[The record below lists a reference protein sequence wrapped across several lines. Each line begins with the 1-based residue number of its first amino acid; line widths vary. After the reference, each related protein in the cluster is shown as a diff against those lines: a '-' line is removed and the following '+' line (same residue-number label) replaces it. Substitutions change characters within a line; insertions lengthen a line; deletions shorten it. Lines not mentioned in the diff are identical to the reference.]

1 MPSRLIPAL
10 LACLAAVAAL
20 TAVLPAAAQPAD
32 LLFYA
37 PFDKTASAA
46 VARGN
51 AANLSDSVFGFAP
64 GRNGEALEL
73 GGPCRFAT
81 PGNFSPREGTLALW
95 VQPHWDGNDPGTHY
109 LFCLYGEPGVPESY
123 AMSRFS
129 LYCGGR
135 KITFAVFD
143 SAKTTRGIEAP
154 ITAWQKGEWH
164 HIAATWAGIGDA
176 KAVLTLYLDGKKVAR
191 DDQYQILV
199 GKQNSFFDLGND
211 QDNTPKP
218 GDALADDVFIYSRA
232 LTAAEVSRGAGV
244 SPAEGEI
251 AGETPAPRA
260 ATAPRVVKS
269 WWDTQYPFRAEV
281 VLPASDTPRKDVF
294 IQTRLHLGD
303 DLSAL
308 GLNAS
313 LDDTSLRVCEVNPAT
328 GAETGPL
335 PLRIEDGIAEWLAAG
350 PVPTGATRR
359 FRLYFR
365 SAEYT
370 FPQPLVAVRTAVT
383 GQMPPAPGKVP
394 DYATEAYGKP
404 WDFADNLA
412 GIDQWGNKP
421 EFVQNR
427 KVENGILSMDVKE
440 DPWFI
445 WGDMW
450 GQVDSAKRK
459 VAIDVARYPILEMK
473 VRQSVPSAEW
483 NLYGRVGKRD
493 DLLFYKWQVNGT
505 GWQRLRVDLRNQAHW
520 KGVLS
525 AFRIDPT
532 RAVAA
537 HVDMA
542 WVRLIAATSLEHG
555 HVETIGRPN
564 AVPRGIALEVPYQ
577 GSLPTGAVNVVRGS
591 VTDDAR
597 KPVAG
602 QPITVALAS
611 GSGGELQQ
619 AGQRSLALGPQTR
632 TGLTDESGRFEVKYL
647 ASHKP
652 GAPEDTLVI
661 TAPFTDLKPTSLPV
675 QVVTGAPHHL
685 VVTPA
690 KATAVDMAKL
700 PLVVTAQVADEYD
713 NPVAKP
719 GVAVAWDV
727 TDAKLTE
734 TTLKTDATGKATA
747 KLWPDVAKRWVYT
760 VKVSGGLQGQSG
772 PICLISSA
780 PRPNP
785 GKLGSNAMYQ
795 TADGKPWLALGGF
808 YANWVGV
815 PANGEEGRRLYS
827 FTDATEEQM
836 VHWLDF
842 LHRQGVT
849 TLRFMLRTH
858 RPNGMEP
865 MDIGGRVNMDLFA
878 RALRYMD
885 LARPFGIRFLLT
897 IHEDYDK
904 PVYCNEDALQR
915 WALPKFAGE
924 DLDKLPAFQRR
935 FIRDGRLL
943 DTAAEKYAD
952 PDAIACQDQYARQLI
967 AMLKGNPQVF
977 AYELE
982 NEMVNCPASWANHAM
997 ATIRAVDPST
1007 LICVSHGGGG
1017 LETAD
1022 PLWWK
1027 RNTTIDFYT
1036 YHLYAY
1042 PGSVTPSI
1050 DFGCAADI
1058 LTRYG
1063 RMAAPCQL
1071 GETAGDEFEYHQDP
1085 EVRRYV
1091 MRDLIWSGLTN
1102 GNPGVFFWNAR
1113 GFEVEQYRLAAQ
1125 TLAQFDFTTWKRAK
1139 PEIGIKVEHPITDDR
1154 FYGGLKGHE
1163 QHALMGKYAQYYMSQ
1178 GVDFDF
1184 TMDGQGY
1191 PKAADVMVFTPP
1203 EPSRRYFTL
1212 TPGWQLSYNAR
1223 EGFGEGFAYVRNLN
1237 DIQLWEVPGKAKM
1250 WLRTRKPVPL
1260 KVTLDLPLAGCKVT
1274 ATDLDTG
1281 EVKDAQLAGKGEL
1294 DLGTSGHDWVVVWK
1308 GK

>member
-10 LACLAAVAAL
+10 LACLAA
-20 TAVLPAAAQPAD
+20 TAAAAQPSD

-37 PFDKTASAA
+37 PFDRTASAA

-51 AANLSDSVFGFAP
+51 AANLSDTVFSFAP
-64 GRNGEALEL
+64 GRNGEAIEL
-73 GGPCRFAT
+73 GAPCRFAT
-81 PGNFSPREGTLALW
+81 AGNFSANEGTLALW
-95 VQPHWDGNDPGTHY
+95 VQPHWNGDDPATHY
-109 LFCLYGEPGVPESY
+109 LFCVYGDPALQPSY
-123 AMSRFS
+123 MMNRFS
-129 LYCGGR
+129 LCCGGG
-135 KITFAVFD
+135 KITFSVFD
-143 SAKTTRGIEAP
+143 ETQHTRGIEAP
-154 ITAWQKGEWH
+154 IGAWKQGEWH
-164 HIAATWAGIGDA
+164 HVAATWAGINGA
-176 KAVLTLYLDGKKVAR
+176 KATLTLYLDGKQAAR
-191 DDQYQILV
+191 DDQHEITV
-199 GKQNSFFDLGND
+199 GKQNAFFDLGND

-232 LTAAEVSRGAGV
+232 LTAAEVQAGASYPPGPPP
-244 SPAEGEI
+244 SKGGGSTA
-251 AGETPAPRA
+251 APAPRA
-260 ATAPRVVKS
+260 VS
-269 WWDTQYPFRAEV
+269 GWWDTQYPFRADV

-308 GLNAS
+308 GLSAS
-313 LDDTSLRVCEVNPAT
+313 LDESSLRVCEVNPAT

-335 PLRIEDGIAEWLAAG
+335 PLRVEDGIAEWVAAG
-350 PVPTGATRR
+350 PVPAGTTRR

-370 FPQPLVAVRTAVT
+370 FPQPLVAVRSSAT

-394 DYATEAYGKP
+394 DYASEAYGKP
-404 WDFADNLA
+404 WDFADDVA

-421 EFVQNR
+421 EYVQNR
-427 KVENGILSMDVKE
+427 KVENGILSMDVQE

-459 VAIDVARYPILEMK
+459 VAIDLDRFPILEMK

-483 NLYGRVGKRD
+483 NVYGRVGKSD
-493 DLLFYKWQVNGT
+493 SLLFYKWQVTGA
-505 GWQRLRVDLRNQAHW
+505 GWQRLRIDLRKQAHW

-532 RAVAA
+532 RGVTA

-555 HVETIGRPN
+555 HVETIGRPSG
-564 AVPRGIALEVPYQ
+564 VPRGISLELSYR
-577 GSLPTGAVNVVRGS
+577 GAAFTTGEVSVAHCAVS
-591 VTDDAR
+591 DANG
-597 KPVAG
+597 KPVSG
-602 QPITVALAS
+602 QPITLALAS
-611 GSGGELQQ
+611 GSGGELEQ
-619 AGQRSLALGPQTR
+619 AGQRSLALGPQMR
-632 TGLTDESGRFEVKYL
+632 TGLTDEAGHLDVKYL

-652 GAPEDTLVI
+652 GDAADTLVI
-661 TAPFTDLKPTSLPV
+661 SAPFTDLKPSRVPLRI
-675 QVVTGAPHHL
+675 VTGPPHHF

-690 KATAVDMAKL
+690 KATAVDIAKL
-700 PLVVTAQVADEYD
+700 PIPITAQVADEFD

-719 GVAVAWDV
+719 GVAVTWDV
-727 TDAKLTE
+727 PDAKLAE
-734 TTLKTDATGKATA
+734 TATTTDAAGRVSA
-747 KLWPDVAKRWVYT
+747 KLWPDAAKRWVYT
-760 VKVSGGLQGQSG
+760 VKVSGELNGQSG
-772 PICLISSA
+772 PICLVSNA

-785 GKLGSNAMYQ
+785 VKLGMNNLYQ

-808 YANWVGV
+808 YANWVGA
-815 PANGEEGRRLYS
+815 PANGEEGRRLMS

-849 TLRFMLRTH
+849 TMRFMLRTH

-904 PVYCNEDALQR
+904 PVYCNEDALQK
-915 WALPKFAGE
+915 WAQPQFAGE
-924 DLDKLPAFQRR
+924 DLDKLPPFQRR
-935 FIRDGRLL
+935 FIRDRRLL
-943 DTAAEKYAD
+943 DTAAEKYTD

-997 ATIRAVDPST
+997 ATIRSVDPNT

-1071 GETAGDEFEYHQDP
+1071 GETSGDEFEYHPDP

-1091 MRDLIWSGLTN
+1091 MRDLIWSSLVN

-1113 GFEVEQYRLAAQ
+1113 GFEVEQFRLAAQ
-1125 TLAQFDFTTWKRAK
+1125 TLAQFDFTTWKRAQ
-1139 PEIGIKVEHPITDDR
+1139 PEIGIKVDHPLADDR
-1154 FYGGLKGHE
+1154 FYQTLKGHE
-1163 QHALMGKYAQYYMSQ
+1163 QHALMGKYSQYYMSQ
-1178 GVDFDF
+1178 GVDFDW
-1184 TMDGQGY
+1184 TMGGDGY
-1191 PKAADVMVFTPP
+1191 AKTAEATVFTPP
-1203 EPSRRYFTL
+1203 EPTRRYFAL

-1223 EGFGEGFAYVRNLN
+1223 EGFGEGFAYVRNLS
-1237 DIQLWEVPGKAKM
+1237 DIKLWEVPGKAKM
-1250 WLRTRKPVPL
+1250 WLRTRKAMPL
-1260 KVTLDLPLAGCKVT
+1260 TVTVNLPLAGCRVT

-1281 EVKDAQLAGKGEL
+1281 EVKEAQLAGKGEL

-1308 GK
+1308 RK